1 MAVWSLREV
10 KDLFSLG
17 PCTSMQQEGQHG
29 EGKTKPVCEPG
40 ACVMRGNP
48 SWDTRA
54 QSRGDEDHSNLSGKW
69 PRNPRCEATPL
80 VKSKGQQA
88 EVTDSCG
95 QGLSRVWKWGMCA
108 RAGTVFPHHPVF
120 RQPWCLLTCLHPTP
134 TANSSHCLG
143 THIADYIISLHF

>member
-1 MAVWSLREV
+1 MGRGKPSLCVNLEPV
-10 KDLFSLG
+10 SCEGTPAGTPGHSPGETKTTATSQESG
-17 PCTSMQQEGQHG
+17 PGT
-29 EGKTKPVCEPG
+29 PG
-40 ACVMRGNP
+40 CA
-48 SWDTRA
+48 
-54 QSRGDEDHSNLSGKW
+54 
-69 PRNPRCEATPL
+69 ATPL

-108 RAGTVFPHHPVF
+108 RAGTVFPHHLVF

-143 THIADYIISLHF
+143 THMADYIISLHF